1 MQYIVCSGSKKGY
14 MAILRNDEMKEVCLV
29 TYTRS
34 TEGFNNELD
43 RITSAFCE
51 QYGNKF
57 KVVICCEN
65 YFEIK
70 DKKYDIEFM
79 EMGGTKYRSLIS
91 LMEKDDSKYYLS
103 IDNDIT
109 GNIKELLDFV
119 YIMINDDYEIGWGRI
134 RAKRQKG
141 FISNMVAVDKLLS
154 HNIIRPLLW
163 KLGVGISVPGQV
175 FFIKGESFRGKL
187 IELDTFLDD
196 LALGLYVNINK
207 NKKYVIPTVLGEEQ
221 PNSKF
226 AGLWKQRSR
235 WAVGYSTILKTVKD
249 RKEYKNKVI
258 IHGLSYHFSWML
270 NWVIVILL
278 SCLFWHAAI
287 GYILLIS
294 ASIVKKDITML
305 FYAMMYQMVF
315 PIFHIRWG
323 ITFLGEMTKGD

>member
-1 MQYIVCSGSKKGY
+1 MLWRQEKIPGCIDVRS
-14 MAILRNDEMKEVCLV
+14 AEMREICLV

-34 TEGFNNELD
+34 TEGFTDELD
-43 RITSAFCE
+43 RISKAFYE
-51 QYGNKF
+51 KYKNNF
-57 KVVICCEN
+57 KVVICCEQ
-65 YFEIK
+65 YFQIS
-70 DKKYDIEFM
+70 DKEYLIEFM
-79 EMGGTKYRSLIS
+79 EMGGTKYRRLIS

-109 GNIKELLDFV
+109 GNIDELLSFV
-119 YIMINDDYEIGWGRI
+119 NEMTIKNYEVGWGRI
-134 RAKRQKG
+134 RAKRQRG

-175 FFIKGESFRGKL
+175 FCIKGESFRGKL

-207 NKKYVIPTVLGEEQ
+207 SRKYVIPTVLGEEE

-235 WAVGYSTILKTVKD
+235 WAIGYSTILKAVKD
-249 RKEYKNKVI
+249 KKDYKDKVI
-258 IHGLSYHFSWML
+258 IHGISYHLSWL
-270 NWVIVILL
+270 FNWIIIALL
-278 SCLFWHAAI
+278 AMLFWPTTI
-287 GYILLIS
+287 GYVFLIGVIIS
-294 ASIVKKDITML
+294 KKDISML
-305 FYAMMYQMVF
+305 LYSVIYQFVF

-323 ITFLGEMTKGD
+323 ITFIGEMIKGD